1 MDSALRKTRE
11 RGEFSAHVTYHEYV
25 WDHSTP
31 DPFPD
36 RKTNHA
42 KYKLD
47 SCWLGGHCLGRRLHD
62 QVRED
67 TGPASGGSSG
77 GGYTPTPNGVG
88 IGEQEACEMLRDAF
102 DKHASRLS
110 CTYTLPEC
118 PAYIRAGQAPVCSK
132 YDEGTVKGCAD
143 FYAGFTSC
151 SEFQKRP
158 CHIMNIEGSAPTGCP
173 DDAGVS
179 DSEEP
184 TEAGEPDAEE
194 QVDGG
199 EPDAEE

>member
-1 MDSALRKTRE
+1 MRNTSWIVVGLAAIALAVGCTTKSE
-11 RGEFSAHVTYHEYV
+11 
-25 WDHSTP
+25 
-31 DPFPD
+31 
-36 RKTNHA
+36 
-42 KYKLD
+42 
-47 SCWLGGHCLGRRLHD
+47 
-62 QVRED
+62 ED

-199 EPDAEE
+199 EPDAEEQVDGGEPDAEE